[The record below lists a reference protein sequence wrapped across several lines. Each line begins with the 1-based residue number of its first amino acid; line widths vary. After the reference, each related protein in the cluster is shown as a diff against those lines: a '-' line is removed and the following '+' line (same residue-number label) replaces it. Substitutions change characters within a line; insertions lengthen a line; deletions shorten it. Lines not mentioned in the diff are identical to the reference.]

1 MQVTENAVKMS
12 TTSIATNDLRETKQ
26 TDSNPHESITVPKA
40 INAGQQSHTM
50 SQNASNQ
57 MNSSSIGAVAA
68 EDETKRV
75 NISQQSINTIL
86 IGNRVPQFVIKFS
99 ASLKFLNVFSS
110 AIIVVALIGLLIGVI
125 CRIDCFGVKTRMC
138 RSRRRPAPTD
148 QVRPAEEVPLNKV

>member
-1 MQVTENAVKMS
+1 MSTFIRSFITLTFADYLNAVQVTENAVKLS
-12 TTSIATNDLRETKQ
+12 TTSIATIDLKETKQ

-50 SQNASNQ
+50 SQNASHQ

-86 IGNRVPQFVIKFS
+86 IGNRAPQFSISNF
-99 ASLKFLNVFSS
+99 
-110 AIIVVALIGLLIGVI
+110 
-125 CRIDCFGVKTRMC
+125 
-138 RSRRRPAPTD
+138 RPA
-148 QVRPAEEVPLNKV
+148 